1 MTGMRTAHRLLLLA
15 GLAALVAAGVSC
27 GDVVRSSRAPVYLVI
42 DSLQGARSPGTT
54 FSTFLLS
61 DVLTLVTSGGTC
73 STVNPCPTYFNDVGQ
88 VTMHLAPKDITAL
101 APSTNNQVT
110 ITSYHVAYCR
120 ADRVNSDGSC
130 NAKQGVD
137 VPYAFDGAITVTVPV
152 SGPVTVGFELV
163 RNDAKIEPPLI
174 QLVTTGT
181 FLTVLANVTFYG
193 ADLVGNAVSV
203 MGTIQIDF
211 GNFAD
216 P

>member
-15 GLAALVAAGVSC
+15 ALTVAGVSC
-27 GDVVRSSRAPVYLVI
+27 GDVVRDSRGPVYIVI
-42 DSLQGARSPGTT
+42 DSLQAARSPGTT

-101 APSTNNQVT
+101 APSSNNQVT
-110 ITSYHVAYCR
+110 IKSYHVAYTR
-120 ADRVNSDGSC
+120 ADGN
-130 NAKQGVD
+130 NTQGVG
-137 VPYAFDGAITVTVPV
+137 VPYAFDGAVTATLPV
-152 SGPVTVGFELV
+152 SGPVTIGFELV
-163 RNDAKIEPPLI
+163 RNDAKIEPPLV

-181 FLTVLANVTFYG
+181 FVTMLANVTFYG

-203 MGTIQIDF
+203 TGTIQIDF